1 MSIMVD
7 QLPGW
12 ESRPCK
18 GTNPVLWF
26 GPPEPDEPG
35 GFVESQARREWR
47 EGRVRA
53 ICRSCPFGSPCL
65 EAEMA
70 LPPRDMWGFRAGL
83 TAEERR
89 DLRERLRR
97 RRAAAVAAA

>member
-18 GTNPVLWF
+18 GTSPYLWF
-26 GPPEPDEPG
+26 GPPESDEPG
-35 GFVESQARREWR
+35 GCVESEARREWR
-47 EGRVRA
+47 GGRVRA
-53 ICRSCPFGSPCL
+53 ICRSCPFQSPCL
-65 EAEMA
+65 EAELA
-70 LPPRDMWGFRAGL
+70 LLPRDMWGFRAGL

-97 RRAAAVAAA
+97 RRRRAS